1 MEKAIRNREEL
12 DKLIEVVSRTGKL
25 LVANGSEVFRV
36 EDTIERICNAF
47 GGIDSVNVFV
57 MTSSVFVTINFQ
69 GEPYT
74 FVVRERYPSTRLI
87 KINLVND
94 FSRRVCCTEMSLNEA
109 LEELD
114 RIEAVPVFPDIYRSL
129 GAGVTSA
136 FFSVMF
142 GGNFLDFIASLI
154 IGTIVFYILNIKTDI
169 FIPVFIID
177 MLSGFFSAGLAALA
191 MMIGLGSNIDMIII
205 GTLMPYVP
213 GVAIT
218 NAVRD
223 ILAGDYVSGVMTTAK
238 AIFSAI
244 AIALGVGIVLAI
256 YFGG

>member
-1 MEKAIRNREEL
+1 MEKVIRNREDL
-12 DKLIEVVSRTGKL
+12 DKLIEIVSRTGKL
-25 LVANGSEVFRV
+25 LVSNGSEVFRV

-47 GGIDSVNVFV
+47 EGIDSVNVFV

-69 GEPYT
+69 NDPYS
-74 FVVRERYPSTRLI
+74 FVVRERYPSTRLM
-87 KINLVND
+87 KLNLVNS
-94 FSRRVCCTEMSLNEA
+94 FSRRFCCTEMTLDEA

-114 RIEAVPVFPDIYRSL
+114 RIEASPVYPDFYRSL

-136 FFSVMF
+136 FFSIMF
-142 GGNFLDFIASLI
+142 GGNLLDFIASLI
-154 IGTIVFYILNIKTDI
+154 IGTVVFSALNIKTNIFVPI
-169 FIPVFIID
+169 FITD

-213 GVAIT
+213 GVVIT
-218 NAVRD
+218 NAIRD
-223 ILAGDYVSGVMTTAK
+223 ILAGDYVSGVMTAAK